1 MFNVHNSEI
10 DWVMFDLGAVLI
22 DWNPRYAFRRMNKE
36 LGLAPTVVEEKLE
49 IFLSTV
55 ATGAW
60 NSQMDAGTLFQS
72 AIDERA
78 QEHPEWRPWLQM
90 WRDEWP
96 TMMRGLVP
104 GAVDVFHEVVQRK
117 NAGFLKGVLALSNW
131 EANTFKIARARF
143 PFLEQFDGRLIS
155 GEERLIKPDTAFF
168 KLLETRYG
176 VIPKRAIFID
186 DLLKNTQVAEG
197 LDYQVHLFES
207 AEMLRADLK
216 SREVI

>member
-1 MFNVHNSEI
+1 MSIAIRSKI
-10 DWVMFDLGAVLI
+10 DWVIFDLGAVLI
-22 DWNPRYAFRRMNKE
+22 DWNPRYAFRRMHAE
-36 LGLAPTVVEEKLE
+36 LGLAPTVVEEKIE
-49 IFLSTV
+49 TFLSTV

-78 QEHPEWRPWLQM
+78 KEFPEWRAWLQM

-96 TMMRGLVP
+96 TMMRELVP
-104 GAVDVFHEVVQRK
+104 GALDVFQKVVQRK
-117 NAGFLKGVLALSNW
+117 NAGVIKGVLALSNW

-155 GEERLIKPDTAFF
+155 GEERFIKPDPAFF
-168 KLLETRYG
+168 RLLETRYG
-176 VIPKRAIFID
+176 VNPQRAIFID
-186 DLLKNTQVAEG
+186 DLRKNTQVAEG
-197 LDYQVHLFES
+197 LGYQVHLFES
-207 AEMLRADLK
+207 AELLRADLK